1 MERRYLI
8 PSTNDIFSFLTSV
21 FDKIKIPPECSLVT
35 LIYVDRLI
43 SMQHISLLPCNWRPI
58 TLCALLLASKVWPDN
73 TPTNEEFC
81 SVYPQFDKDG
91 FNDLEST
98 FVTDIQWNVYGLDD
112 SMMSRLINSSTY
124 AKYYFALRAI
134 GEQVDFRRKYNAL
147 VHVRPEKSR
156 SIEVSQGVFV
166 S

>member
-1 MERRYLI
+1 
-8 PSTNDIFSFLTSV
+8 
-21 FDKIKIPPECSLVT
+21 
-35 LIYVDRLI
+35 
-43 SMQHISLLPCNWRPI
+43 MQHISLLPCNWRPI

-81 SVYPQFDKDG
+81 HVYPQFDKDG

-98 FVTDIQWNVYGLDD
+98 FVTDIQWNV
-112 SMMSRLINSSTY
+112 LINSSTY

-147 VHVRPEKSR
+147 VHVRPEKSK
-156 SIEVSQGVFV
+156 SIEVRIEKRFHD
-166 S
+166 